1 MCMVSNIGD
10 QWGQQFP
17 QKWPGF
23 VPHPFYPNSGGSTTP
38 YVPPLGVSQ
47 TDFDALKKE
56 VEELKKLLR
65 AAKDFDAKTGQPHCE
80 MDAKVKLIKE
90 IAKLVGVD
98 LGDVFESEKPDDK
111 KSE

>member
-1 MCMVSNIGD
+1 MVSNVGD

-23 VPHPFYPNSGGSTTP
+23 VPS
-38 YVPPLGVSQ
+38 VPPPGQSPVIIQPGPSQ
-47 TDFDALKKE
+47 SDFDALRAE
-56 VEELKKLLR
+56 VEELKKLLK

-98 LGDVFESEKPDDK
+98 LGDVFESEKKPK
-111 KSE
+111 